1 MIIQNVTSGKTPLE
15 NSFVALDR
23 QANSLGRCDVEPLM
37 NEHLM
42 PGRPYELKLSVQGR
56 PEARLQLYAA
66 GIARAMALAR
76 AQSGVNAR
84 IYTECPVQ
92 NGALMEQ
99 LRSLGFID
107 DDARIRMRR
116 RIVPGSS
123 TAPLPAGCTFVNDR
137 LGDPV
142 ERAFFLK
149 RAEKLFKLPEPEAW
163 LDAAVQRPCFR
174 RFLLTTRDG
183 LAGELLCWARTQ
195 QTGVIGLAYTTP
207 AWRRRGVGGYLM
219 EVARDYFYQSRIAE
233 AICDV
238 RWQMSDA
245 VNLAAR
251 AGYRRSE
258 TLMRLP
264 GINVDALGAGK
275 R

>member
-42 PGRPYELKLSVQGR
+42 PGRPYEIKLSVQGR

-245 VNLAAR
+245 VNLAAH

-264 GINVDALGAGK
+264 GINVDALGAEK

>member
-42 PGRPYELKLSVQGR
+42 PGRPYEIKLSVQGR

-123 TAPLPAGCTFVNDR
+123 TAPLPAGCTFVIDR

-183 LAGELLCWARTQ
+183 LAGELLCWAWTQ

-264 GINVDALGAGK
+264 GINVDALGAEK

>member
-1 MIIQNVTSGKTPLE
+1 MIIQNATSGKMPLE

-23 QANSLGRCDVEPLM
+23 QANCLGRCDVEPLM

-42 PGRPYELKLSVQGR
+42 PARPYELKLTVKGR
-56 PEARLQLYAA
+56 PEVRLQLYAA
-66 GIARAMALAR
+66 GMARAMTLAR

-99 LRSLGFID
+99 LRSMGFID

-116 RIVPGSS
+116 RMVSGSS
-123 TAPLPAGCTFVNDR
+123 TVPLPTGCTLINDR
-137 LGDPV
+137 LGDPA

-149 RAEKLFKLPEPEAW
+149 RAEKLFKIPDPDGW
-163 LDAAVQRPCFR
+163 LDSAALRPCFR

-183 LAGELLCWARTQ
+183 LAGELLCWAATER
-195 QTGVIGLAYTTP
+195 TGVIGLVYTTP
-207 AWRRRGVGGYLM
+207 AWRRKGVGGYLM
-219 EVARDYFYQSRIAE
+219 EVARDYFYQSRIPE
-233 AICDV
+233 ATYDT

-245 VNLAAR
+245 VNLAAHV
-251 AGYRRSE
+251 GYRRSE

>member
-42 PGRPYELKLSVQGR
+42 PGRPYEIKLSVQGR

-92 NGALMEQ
+92 NGTLMEQ

-264 GINVDALGAGK
+264 GMNVDALGAEK

>member
-92 NGALMEQ
+92 NGAQMEQ

-264 GINVDALGAGK
+264 GINVDALGA
-275 R
+275 

>member
-92 NGALMEQ
+92 NDALMEQ
-99 LRSLGFID
+99 LHSLGFID

-264 GINVDALGAGK
+264 GINVDALGAEK

>member
-92 NGALMEQ
+92 NDALMEQ

-251 AGYRRSE
+251 AGYRRNE

-264 GINVDALGAGK
+264 GINVDALGAEK

>member
-116 RIVPGSS
+116 RIVPVSS
-123 TAPLPAGCTFVNDR
+123 TVPLPAGCTLVNDR
-137 LGDPV
+137 LGDPA
-142 ERAFFLK
+142 ERAFFLE

-163 LDAAVQRPCFR
+163 LDAAAQRPCFR

-264 GINVDALGAGK
+264 GINVDALGAEK